1 MTRNFVFLPPN
12 LGGWGGECRVFKRNP
27 ICVYTVAHLTR
38 QNLREMSSDPQSSL
52 PVPLAIQQNGSG
64 YPILCLHGHPGSAD
78 CMKVF
83 TDALS
88 QQFRTIAPDLRGYG
102 KSQTRSP
109 FAMADHLTDLEALLD
124 ELGIEECLILG
135 WSLGGILAMELA
147 LRNPTRFSG
156 LILVATAAH
165 PVSNLPQPSAQ
176 ELLFTLIAGGL
187 NWLKPGWR
195 WNIDTFGRR
204 SLLKYLLTQ
213 HSETAYR
220 FLAQAGGP
228 ATVKTSRH
236 AHNALNRAL
245 TQRYNR
251 LPDLANLDC
260 PCLVLSGADDRHI
273 LTQASYETA
282 QSLKNSQW
290 ICYPKSAHLFPWEIP
305 AHVNEDIQQ
314 WLGTCFSTIG
324 ANQRNL

>member
-1 MTRNFVFLPPN
+1 MRPP
-12 LGGWGGECRVFKRNP
+12 
-27 ICVYTVAHLTR
+27 LTR
-38 QNLREMSSDPQSSL
+38 QNLREMSSTSQPAIPVSL
-52 PVPLAIQQNGSG
+52 AVQQNGSG
-64 YPILCLHGHPGSAD
+64 FPILCLHGHPGSAD

-88 QQFRTIAPDLRGYG
+88 EQFWTIAPDLRGYG
-102 KSQTRSP
+102 KSQTRSF

-204 SLLKYLLTQ
+204 SLLQYLFAQ
-213 HSETAYR
+213 HHPTAYR

-245 TQRYNR
+245 AQRYNR
-251 LPDLANLDC
+251 IPDLANLDC
-260 PCLVLSGADDRHI
+260 PCLVLSGAEDRHI
-273 LTQASYETA
+273 LAQASYETA
-282 QSLKNSQW
+282 QNLKNSQW
-290 ICYPKSAHLFPWEIP
+290 ICYPETSHLFPWEIP
-305 AHVNEDIQQ
+305 VRINQDIQQ
-314 WLGTCFSTIG
+314 WLRTRFSADSAHG
-324 ANQRNL
+324 SNL